1 MNLRNF
7 LAGLLCLL
15 TSAAVAQA
23 QVSGRLSGTV
33 TDPTGQVIVAAEV
46 TITNTGTAE
55 QRVVQ
60 SNEAGNFVFAALPP
74 AVYSINVQSEGFQ
87 SYEQTGII
95 ISADQALALGSV
107 QLAIGAVTEVVTVEA
122 EGAAVETD
130 SAGVNALLTSNQM
143 DGLMQRGRDI
153 VALLTVLPGVA
164 QVANSDA
171 LGGNWGSRTPNF
183 SGAKNGWN
191 NFMLDGMPGNDIDD
205 TTTFHVSVS
214 MDAIQEV
221 SVKSTAYQA
230 EYGRVPGAQVN
241 IISKSG
247 TNEIHGAGYWFKR
260 NEVLNANSFD
270 NNRFGS
276 AKPPYRFDTF
286 GGVLGG
292 PIKRDKAF
300 FFVSR
305 EDWRI
310 QKPSRR
316 HRATVPTAMER
327 QGDFSNSVEQNG
339 TLIPIR
345 DHMTGMQFPN
355 NVVPATRI
363 HPAGQGILNFMP
375 GVTDQGLYASQG
387 INYTELSP
395 SAHPKGQWQFKV
407 DYVPTPNDR
416 ITFRPR
422 FWNADIQAQRE
433 SVAFNAFNDSIF
445 KQAHHYEYINKNL
458 QGIYNKTLSPTLVNE
473 FRLGLGLSRESGA
486 LNDDFQLE
494 NLRKDNYPG
503 LADLGQLFPSANPLN
518 LVPRMTFGGVPNGP
532 RVDYDRRTPIA
543 AHDERIVLSNNM
555 SWFKGDH
562 TFKAGFYWELN
573 HASEG
578 PRSSNPGHMGTFDF
592 RRSNLNPFDS
602 NHPFA
607 TALLGDFFS
616 YSESSGQTEG
626 LAASYTI
633 EWFVQ
638 DTWKITPKLTL
649 DIGVRFSSFT
659 PWRLR
664 QNEGSAFAVSRYNAA
679 NAPFLYQPYRD
690 PYAGGKRVAIDPF
703 TQTIFPTPY
712 IGATI
717 PGQGERL
724 NGLIVGDGSADYL
737 HGWRERPAIQP
748 QPRLG
753 FAYDPFGKG
762 KTAIRGSFAV
772 QSQAIMGAQGS
783 MWTPTTSPPILE
795 SPNIYFG
802 NMDTF
807 LNAGQALFPPSVK
820 AFQPEFLPPRIYQW
834 SFGVQQDIGAG
845 TVLDLS
851 YVGNS
856 GTRLYAVREINT
868 LPPGTRFL
876 DSSKDPTTGG
886 VLPDRLPPS
895 VPRLPGHQLPGE
907 HQPFELQRLQVSL
920 NRRYTSNFQY
930 GIAYTWSKSMG
941 LGDHDRDSLPMYRS
955 ANGYLY
961 GKLEFD
967 QTHMFVANYLWSL
980 PNARIFADNPA
991 GKAVFHN
998 WEIAGIITMASG
1010 FPRGIGLSYTDG
1022 VDRWGG
1028 GDSPR
1033 VNMVANPIIS
1043 NKSFDRW
1050 FNTESVA
1057 GPGFGDFGNAPRD
1070 VFRGPGLNSW
1080 DITVYKYFPVTETA
1094 RFRFAMEAYNMFNH
1108 TQYSGV
1114 DSGARFDGSGAQI
1127 NGNFGRVTSARSPR
1141 VMQASLRFE
1150 F

>member
-1 MNLRNF
+1 MNRYKPL
-7 LAGLLCLL
+7 LVLLCAVL
-15 TSAAVAQA
+15 SASAVFG

-46 TITNTGTAE
+46 TVTNDGTSE
-55 QRVVQ
+55 QRIVQ
-60 SNEAGNFVFAALPP
+60 SNEAGNFVIAALPP
-74 AVYSINVQSEGFQ
+74 ATYSISVQSAGFQ

-95 ISADQALALGSV
+95 LSADQALALGSI
-107 QLAIGAVTEVVTVEA
+107 QLSIGAVTETVTVQA

-221 SVKSTAYQA
+221 AVKSTAYQA

-247 TNEIHGAGYWFKR
+247 TNEFHGAGYWFKR

-292 PIKRDKAF
+292 PIQKDKMF

-355 NVVPATRI
+355 NVIPAQRI

-375 GVTDQGLYASQG
+375 NPTDQGLFASQG

-543 AHDERIVLSNNM
+543 AHDERVVLSNNI

-562 TFKAGFYWELN
+562 TIKAGFYWELN

-607 TALLGDFFS
+607 TAILGDFYS

-626 LAASYTI
+626 LSASYTV
-633 EWFVQ
+633 EWFFQ
-638 DTWKITPKLTL
+638 DTWKVTPKLTL
-649 DIGVRFSSFT
+649 DLGIRFSSFT

-679 NAPFLYQPYRD
+679 NAPFLYLPYRD
-690 PYAGGKRVAIDPF
+690 ASGKRVAVDPF

-724 NGLIVGDGSADYL
+724 NGLIIGDGSEDYL
-737 HGWRERPAIQP
+737 HGYRNRPAIQP

-783 MWTPTTSPPILE
+783 MWTVTTSPPILE

-802 NMDTF
+802 SMDTF
-807 LNAGQALFPPSVK
+807 LNAGQALFPPGVK
-820 AFQPEFLPPRIYQW
+820 SFQPEFNPPRIYQW
-834 SFGVQQDIGAG
+834 SFGVQQDIGGG
-845 TVLDLS
+845 TVLDVS

-856 GTRLYAVREINT
+856 GHRLYAVRELNN

-876 DSSKDPTTGG
+876 ESSKDPTTGG
-886 VLPDRLPPS
+886 VLPTNFIRPYRGYGS
-895 VPRLPGHQLPGE
+895 INYQE
-907 HQPFELQRLQVSL
+907 NTSYSNYNALQVSL
-920 NRRYTSNFQY
+920 NRRYTGNFQY

-941 LGDHDRDSLPMYRS
+941 LGDHDRDSLPQYR
-955 ANGYLY
+955 AAREYLY

-980 PNARIFADNPA
+980 PNARVFADNPA
-991 GKAVFHN
+991 AAAVFHN
-998 WEIAGIITMASG
+998 WELAGIITMASG
-1010 FPRGIGLSYTDG
+1010 FPRGIGFSYTDG

-1033 VNMVANPIIS
+1033 ANMVANPIIS

-1057 GPGFGDFGNAPRD
+1057 GPAFGDFGNAPRD

-1080 DITVYKYFPVTETA
+1080 DITVYKYFPITENA

-1108 TQYSGV
+1108 TQYNGV
-1114 DSGARFDGSGAQI
+1114 DSSARFDASGAQI
-1127 NGNFGRVTSARSPR
+1127 NGNFGRITSARGPR

>member
-1 MNLRNF
+1 MNYRNSA
-7 LAGLLCLL
+7 LTLLCLL
-15 TSAAVAQA
+15 IGASTCWA

-33 TDPTGQVIVAAEV
+33 TDPTGQVIVAAEITV
-46 TITNTGTAE
+46 TNAGTSE
-55 QRVVQ
+55 QRLVQ
-60 SNEAGNFVFAALPP
+60 SNEAGNFVVAALPP
-74 AVYSINVQSEGFQ
+74 GTYSLNVQSEGFQ

-95 ISADQALALGSV
+95 ISADQALALGNIPLS
-107 QLAIGAVTEVVTVEA
+107 IGAVTETVTVQA

-130 SAGVNALLTSNQM
+130 TAGVNALLTSNQM

-247 TNEIHGAGYWFKR
+247 TNEFHGSGYWFKR

-276 AKPPYRFDTF
+276 AKPPYRFDTI

-292 PIKRDKAF
+292 PIKKDKLF
-300 FFVSR
+300 FFLSR

-310 QKPSRR
+310 KKPSRR

-327 QGDFSNSVEQNG
+327 RGDFSNSVEQNG
-339 TLIPIR
+339 ALIPII
-345 DHMTGMQFPN
+345 DHMTGEQFQN
-355 NVVPATRI
+355 NMIPATRV

-375 GVTDQGLYASQG
+375 DATDQGLFASQG

-407 DYVPTPNDR
+407 DWVPTPNDR

-494 NLRKDNYPG
+494 NLRKDAYPG

-518 LVPRMTFGGVPNGP
+518 LVPRMTFGGIPNGP

-562 TFKAGFYWELN
+562 TIKAGIYWELN
-573 HASEG
+573 NASEG
-578 PRSSNPGHMGTFDF
+578 PRSSDPGHMGTFDF

-607 TALLGDFFS
+607 TALLGDFYS

-626 LAASYTI
+626 LAASYTV
-633 EWFVQ
+633 EWFLQ

-649 DIGVRFSSFT
+649 DIGVRFSTFT

-664 QNEGSAFAVSRYNAA
+664 ENEGSAFAISRYNSQT
-679 NAPFLYQPYRD
+679 APHLYAPYRLLD
-690 PYAGGKRVAIDPF
+690 GSRVAVDPF
-703 TQTIFPTPY
+703 THSVFPAPY

-717 PGQGERL
+717 PNQGERL
-724 NGLIVGDGSADYL
+724 NGLIVGDGSTDYL
-737 HGWRERPAIQP
+737 HGYRERPAIQP

-783 MWTPTTSPPILE
+783 MWTVTTSPPILE

-802 NMDTF
+802 NMNTF
-807 LNAGQALFPPSVK
+807 LNTGQALFPPGVK
-820 AFQPEFLPPRIYQW
+820 SFQAEFKPPRIYQY
-834 SFGVQQDIGAG
+834 SLGVQQDIGGG
-845 TVLDLS
+845 TVLDVS

-856 GTRLYAVREINT
+856 GHRLYAVRELNE
-868 LPPGTRFL
+868 LAPGTRFL
-876 DSSKDPTTGG
+876 DSSTDPTTGG
-886 VLPDRLPPS
+886 VLPIAFLRPYRGYQS
-895 VPRLPGHQLPGE
+895 INHQE
-907 HQPFELQRLQVSL
+907 NTSYSNYNALQVSL

-930 GIAYTWSKSMG
+930 GVAYTWSKSMG
-941 LGDHDRDSLPMYRS
+941 LGDHDRDSLPQFRP
-955 ANGYLY
+955 AREYLY

-967 QTHMFVANYLWSL
+967 QTHMMVVNYLWSL
-980 PNARIFADNPA
+980 PNATMFADNVA
-991 GKAVFHN
+991 AKAVFHN

-1010 FPRGIGLSYTDG
+1010 FPRGIGMSYTDG

-1033 VNMVANPIIS
+1033 ANMVANPIIS
-1043 NKSFDRW
+1043 NKNFDRW

-1080 DITVYKYFPVTETA
+1080 DITVYKYFPVSETV

-1108 TQYSGV
+1108 TQYDGV
-1114 DSGARFDGSGAQI
+1114 DSSARFDASGAQI
-1127 NGNFGRVTSARSPR
+1127 NGNFGRITSARGPR

>member
-1 MNLRNF
+1 MNLRF
-7 LAGLLCLL
+7 SALTVLGLLL
-15 TSAAVAQA
+15 VAGNGWA

-33 TDPTGQVIVAAEV
+33 ADPTGQVIVAADV
-46 TITNTGTAE
+46 TVTNTGTSE
-55 QRVVQ
+55 QRSVQ
-60 SNEAGNFVFAALPP
+60 SNEAGNFVVPALPP
-74 AVYSINVQSEGFQ
+74 ATYSISVQSEGFQ

-95 ISADQALALGSV
+95 ISADQALALGTI
-107 QLAIGAVTEVVTVEA
+107 QLSIGAVTETVTVEA

-130 SAGVNALLTSNQM
+130 TAGVNALLTSNQM

-183 SGAKNGWN
+183 SGARNGWN

-247 TNEIHGAGYWFKR
+247 TNEFHGSGYWFKR
-260 NEVLNANSFD
+260 NEALNANSFD
-270 NNRFGS
+270 NNRYG
-276 AKPPYRFDTF
+276 ADKPPYRFDTF

-292 PIKRDKAF
+292 PIKKDKAF

-316 HRATVPTAMER
+316 HKATVPTSLER
-327 QGDFSNSVEQNG
+327 QGDFSQSVEQDG
-339 TLIPIR
+339 ALIAVV
-345 DHMTGMQFPN
+345 DHMTGNPFPN
-355 NVVPATRI
+355 NKIPPQRI
-363 HPAGQGILNFMP
+363 HAAGQGILNFMP
-375 GVTDQGLYASQG
+375 NPTDQGLYSSQG

-494 NLRKDNYPG
+494 DLRKDNYPG
-503 LADLGQLFPSANPLN
+503 LSELGQLFPSANPLN
-518 LVPRMTFGGVPNGP
+518 LVPRMSFGGIPNGP
-532 RVDYDRRTPIA
+532 QVDYDRRTPIA
-543 AHDERIVLSNNM
+543 AHDERVVLSNNI

-562 TFKAGFYWELN
+562 TIKFGFYYELN
-573 HASEG
+573 DASEG
-578 PRSSNPGHMGTFDF
+578 PRSSDPGHMGTYDF
-592 RRSNLNPFDS
+592 RRSNLNPYDS

-607 TALLGDFFS
+607 TALMGDFYS
-616 YSESSGQTEG
+616 YAESSGQTEG
-626 LAASYTI
+626 LARSYSI
-633 EWFVQ
+633 EWFAQ
-638 DTWKITPKLTL
+638 DTWKVTPKLTL
-649 DIGVRFSSFT
+649 DVGIRFSSFT

-664 QNEGSAFAVSRYNAA
+664 ENEGSAFAVSRYQPGT
-679 NAPFLYQPYRD
+679 APFMYFPYRD
-690 PYAGGKRVAIDPF
+690 TGGNRVAIDPF
-703 TQTIFPTPY
+703 TRKLFPTPY

-724 NGLIVGDGSADYL
+724 NGLIIGDGEDDYL
-737 HGWRERPAIQP
+737 HGYRERPAIQP

-762 KTAIRGSFAV
+762 KTAVRASLAV

-783 MWTPTTSPPILE
+783 MWTVTTSPPILE

-820 AFQPEFLPPRIYQW
+820 AFQPEFKPPLVYQW
-834 SFGVQQDIGAG
+834 SFGVQQDIGGG
-845 TVLDLS
+845 TVLDVS

-856 GTRLYAVREINT
+856 GRRLYAAREINS
-868 LPPGTRFL
+868 LAPGTRFL
-876 DSSKDPTTGG
+876 DTSKDPTTGG
-886 VLPDRLPPS
+886 VLPIAFLR
-895 VPRLPGHQLPGE
+895 
-907 HQPFELQRLQVSL
+907 PFRGYQGINYQENSSYSNYNALQVSL

-930 GIAYTWSKSMG
+930 GVAYTWSKSMG
-941 LGDHDRDSLPMYRS
+941 LGDHDRDSLPQFRG
-955 ANGYLY
+955 AREYLY
-961 GKLEFD
+961 GKLDFD
-967 QTHMFVANYLWSL
+967 QTHMLVLNYLWTV
-980 PNARIFADNPA
+980 PNANAFANSAA
-991 GKAVFHN
+991 GRAVFHD

-1010 FPRGIGLSYTDG
+1010 FPSGVGFSYTDG

-1033 VNMVANPIIS
+1033 ANMLANPIIS

-1080 DITVYKYFPVTETA
+1080 DITVYKHFPVTERT
-1094 RFRFAMEAYNMFNH
+1094 RFRIAMEAYNMFNH

-1114 DSGARFDGSGAQI
+1114 DNSARFDASGAQI
-1127 NGNFGRVTSARSPR
+1127 NGNFGRVTSARGPR

>member
-1 MNLRNF
+1 MNLRKPA
-7 LAGLLCLL
+7 LVALIALLGA
-15 TSAAVAQA
+15 SAAWA
-23 QVSGRLSGTV
+23 QVSGRLTGTV
-33 TDPTGQVIVAAEV
+33 ADPTGQVIVAAEV
-46 TITNTGTAE
+46 TVTNAGTAE
-55 QRVVQ
+55 RRVVQ
-60 SNEAGNFVFAALPP
+60 SNEAGNFVLAALAPGT
-74 AVYSINVQSEGFQ
+74 YSLSVQSEGFQ

-95 ISADQALALGSV
+95 ISADQALALGTI
-107 QLAIGAVTEVVTVEA
+107 QLSIGAVTETVTVAA

-130 SAGVNALLTSNQM
+130 TAGVNALLTSNQM

-247 TNEIHGAGYWFKR
+247 TNELHGSGYWFKR

-276 AKPPYRFDTF
+276 PKPPYRFDTF

-292 PIKRDKAF
+292 PIKKDKMF

-327 QGDFSNSVEQNG
+327 RGDFSSSVEQNG
-339 TLIPIR
+339 TLIPVS
-345 DHMTGMQFPN
+345 DHMTGQQFPN
-355 NVVPATRI
+355 NMIPAHRI
-363 HPAGQGILNFMP
+363 HAAGQGILNFMP
-375 GVTDQGLYASQG
+375 DPTDQGLFASQG

-395 SAHPKGQWQFKV
+395 SAHPKGQWQFKW

-518 LVPRMTFGGVPNGP
+518 LVPRMSFGGIPNGP

-543 AHDERIVLSNNM
+543 AHDERIVLSNNV

-562 TFKAGFYWELN
+562 TIKAGFYWELN

-578 PRSSNPGHMGTFDF
+578 PRSSDPGHMGTFDF

-607 TALLGDFFS
+607 TALLGDFYS
-616 YSESSGQTEG
+616 YAESSGQTEG
-626 LAASYTI
+626 LAASYTV
-633 EWFVQ
+633 EWFAQ
-638 DTWKITPKLTL
+638 DTWKVTPKLTL
-649 DIGVRFSSFT
+649 DIGIRFSSFT

-664 QNEGSAFAVSRYNAA
+664 ENEGSAFALSRYDPAS
-679 NAPFLYQPYRD
+679 APFLYLPFRD
-690 PYAGGKRVAIDPF
+690 SSGKRVAIDPF
-703 TQTIFPTPY
+703 SRTLFPTPY

-717 PGQGERL
+717 PGQGERF
-724 NGLIVGDGSADYL
+724 NGLIVGDGKDDYL
-737 HGWRERPAIQP
+737 HGYRERPAIQP

-762 KTAIRGSFAV
+762 RTAVRGSFAV

-783 MWTPTTSPPILE
+783 MWTVTTSPPILE

-802 NMDTF
+802 NMGTF
-807 LNAGQALFPPSVK
+807 LNAGQALFPPGVK
-820 AFQPEFLPPRIYQW
+820 SFQSEFKPPLIYQW
-834 SFGVQQDIGAG
+834 SFGVQQDIGGG
-845 TVLDLS
+845 TVLDVS

-856 GTRLYAVREINT
+856 GHRLYAVRELNA
-868 LPPGTRFL
+868 LPPGTRFQE
-876 DSSKDPTTGG
+876 SSQDPTTGG
-886 VLPDRLPPS
+886 VLPIAFLRPYRGYQS
-895 VPRLPGHQLPGE
+895 INHQE
-907 HQPFELQRLQVSL
+907 NSSYSNYNALQVSL
-920 NRRYTSNFQY
+920 NRRYTSNIQY
-930 GIAYTWSKSMG
+930 GVAYTWSKSMG
-941 LGDHDRDSLPMYRS
+941 LGDHDRDSLPQFRG
-955 ANGYLY
+955 AREYLY

-967 QTHMFVANYLWSL
+967 QTHMLVVNYLWSL
-980 PNARIFADNPA
+980 PNANVFANSAA
-991 GKAVFHN
+991 GRAVFHD

-1043 NKSFDRW
+1043 NKSFEKW
-1050 FNTESVA
+1050 FNTDSAA

-1080 DITVYKYFPVTETA
+1080 DITVYKHFPVTENA
-1094 RFRFAMEAYNMFNH
+1094 RIRFAWEAYNLFNH
-1108 TQYSGV
+1108 TQYNGV
-1114 DSGARFDGSGAQI
+1114 DSGARFDAAGTQI
-1127 NGNFGRVTSARSPR
+1127 NGNFGRVTSARGPR